1 MNNNFEH
8 LFAATGDLL
17 NRVRLYDRNLIKS
30 DEIVELHRDYRKI
43 ETKMKHIE
51 NEACLE
57 RAIEKLQQMK
67 FRLLTM
73 MEDLLFTA

>member
-1 MNNNFEH
+1 M
-8 LFAATGDLL
+8 
-17 NRVRLYDRNLIKS
+17 
-30 DEIVELHRDYRKI
+30 HRDYRKI